1 MPPDLKSQIYARLV
15 NIVPDW
21 TQFDYFSTTT
31 ASQFHIWR
39 ITLQKM
45 KSSNL
50 YEFLYHIYF
59 EIGFQLL
66 NYFGKTQSNSIS
78 HAL

>member
-31 ASQFHIWR
+31 ASQFHLEELLSRKWNLQIFMTFY
-39 ITLQKM
+39 ITYILR
-45 KSSNL
+45 
-50 YEFLYHIYF
+50 
-59 EIGFQLL
+59 
-66 NYFGKTQSNSIS
+66 
-78 HAL
+78 